1 MVYDLLIIGSS
12 AAGAAAGV
20 YAARSRLNAKI
31 ITVDT
36 GGEVALSGEVHN
48 YLGFPRTNG
57 IELSQK
63 FNARLAA
70 NKVVPESGV
79 WVEKIEKKNNIFF
92 VSAKKGDEAVQ
103 YQAKAVLVSTGVHPR
118 KLGVPGEEEFR
129 GKGVTYCT
137 TCDGPLFRGKTTV
150 TIGGGNSALESA
162 LMMSGIAKKVY
173 VLSKYPEMKGEK
185 VLIDNLKNK
194 PNVEIIGNAETA
206 RILGEQFVSAVEYQ
220 STIDNSIKKIETQG
234 VMVHIGM
241 IPNSAIVPP
250 EIQKS
255 KFGEIEVNAR
265 CETSV
270 PGLFAAGD
278 VTNVPYKQIS
288 IAVGQGTI
296 AALAAGGYLNR
307 FIS

>member
-1 MVYDLLIIGSS
+1 MLYDLLIIGSS
-12 AAGAAAGV
+12 AAGSAAGV

-36 GGEVALSGEVHN
+36 GGEVALSGEVYN
-48 YLGFPRTNG
+48 YLGFPKTNG

-63 FNARLAA
+63 FNEHLAA
-70 NKVVPESGV
+70 NNVVPESGV
-79 WVEKIEKKNNIFF
+79 WVEKIEKNNNIFS
-92 VSAKKGDEAVQ
+92 VSAKKGDKAVQ

-162 LMMSGIAKKVY
+162 IMMSAIAKKVY
-173 VLSKYPEMKGEK
+173 ILTANPEMKGEK

-194 PNVEIIGNAETA
+194 LNVEIIGNTKTM
-206 RILGEQFVSAVEYQ
+206 RILGEQFVSGIEYQ
-220 STIDNSIKKIETQG
+220 SIADNSIKKIEAQG

-241 IPNSAIVPP
+241 TPNSTIVPP
-250 EIQKS
+250 EVKKN
-255 KFGEIEVNAR
+255 KFGEIEVNAL

-278 VTNVPYKQIS
+278 VTNAPYKQIS

-296 AALAAGGYLNR
+296 AALAAVDYLNR
-307 FIS
+307 L

>member
-1 MVYDLLIIGSS
+1 MLYDLLIIGSS
-12 AAGAAAGV
+12 AAGSAAGV
-20 YAARSRLNAKI
+20 YASRSRLNAKI

-36 GGEVALSGEVHN
+36 GGEVALSGEVNN
-48 YLGFPRTNG
+48 YLGFLTING

-63 FNARLAA
+63 FNEHLAV
-70 NKVVPESGV
+70 NNVVPESGI
-79 WVEKIEKKNNIFF
+79 WVEKIEKKDNIFI
-92 VSAKKGDEAVQ
+92 VSAKKGDEAIE
-103 YQAKAVLVSTGVHPR
+103 YRAKAILVSTGVHPR
-118 KLGVPGEEEFR
+118 KLGVPGEEEYR
-129 GKGVTYCT
+129 GKGATYCT

-162 LMMSGIAKKVY
+162 LMMSAIAKKVFI
-173 VLSKYPEMKGEK
+173 LTTNPEMKGEK
-185 VLIDNLKNK
+185 ALIDNLKSK
-194 PNVEIIGNAETA
+194 PNVEIIGNAKTV
-206 RILGEQFVSAVEYQ
+206 RILGEQFVNAVEYQ
-220 STIDNSIKKIETQG
+220 STIDNSIKKTEVQG
-234 VMVHIGM
+234 VMIHIGM

-250 EIQKS
+250 EVQKN

-296 AALAAGGYLNR
+296 AALAAADYLNR
-307 FIS
+307 LK

>member
-1 MVYDLLIIGSS
+1 M
-12 AAGAAAGV
+12 
-20 YAARSRLNAKI
+20 
-31 ITVDT
+31 
-36 GGEVALSGEVHN
+36 
-48 YLGFPRTNG
+48 
-57 IELSQK
+57 
-63 FNARLAA
+63 
-70 NKVVPESGV
+70 
-79 WVEKIEKKNNIFF
+79 
-92 VSAKKGDEAVQ
+92 
-103 YQAKAVLVSTGVHPR
+103 
-118 KLGVPGEEEFR
+118 PGEEEFR

-194 PNVEIIGNAETA
+194 LNVEIVGNAETA
-206 RILGEQFVSAVEYQ
+206 RISGEQFVSAVEYQ
-220 STIDNSIKKIETQG
+220 STIDNSIKKIEAQG

-250 EIQKS
+250 EVQKS

-296 AALAAGGYLNR
+296 AALAAADYLNR
-307 FIS
+307 LES

>member
-36 GGEVALSGEVHN
+36 GGEVALSGEVYN
-48 YLGFPRTNG
+48 YLGFPKTNG

-63 FNARLAA
+63 FNEHLAA
-70 NKVVPESGV
+70 NNVVPESGV
-79 WVEKIEKKNNIFF
+79 WVEKIEKKNNIFS

-150 TIGGGNSALESA
+150 TIGGGNSALES
-162 LMMSGIAKKVY
+162 KKVY

-185 VLIDNLKNK
+185 VLIDNLNNK
-194 PNVEIIGNAETA
+194 PNVEIIGNTKTM
-206 RILGEQFVSAVEYQ
+206 RILGEQFVSGIEYQ
-220 STIDNSIKKIETQG
+220 SIADNSIKKIEAQG

-241 IPNSAIVPP
+241 TPNSVIVPP
-250 EIQKS
+250 EVKKN

-265 CETSV
+265 CETSL

-278 VTNVPYKQIS
+278 VTNAPYKQIS

-296 AALAAGGYLNR
+296 AALAAGDYLNR
-307 FIS
+307 LELKS